1 MAEPPHN
8 AKPKGVGVRHLQTF
22 LLFLGMLL
30 AYSMRVNL
38 SIAIVDMTDS
48 TNEHYFKWSLSVQS
62 LILSSFFWGYVVLQI
77 PAGALARRIGGKP
90 LMLGALTV
98 NTAVS
103 LLMPTLAN
111 IGGWQVV
118 CACRVLQG
126 LSQGFV
132 FPSTHYLASQWIPL
146 EEKGILTTI
155 IYAGGQLGIGVQLV
169 AAGFIA
175 AAWGWPAI
183 FYVNGALGIAW
194 LLVYAL
200 YGSSSPEQSRHISAE
215 ELSYIQVSLGTGGK
229 PKRHPVPWRRLATCL
244 PFWAAVVAHGGQ
256 NWGFFTLMTEM
267 PTYMAKVL
275 NFKLTQNG
283 LLSSLPYLV
292 MYLLSFP
299 MGMMTDLIIRRGWLS
314 ISNTRKLSNSIGL
327 WGPALAL
334 IGLSYIPKGSM
345 ALAVVMLTVTVGMNA
360 GQYTG
365 YPLVFIDLAPNFSS
379 VLMGTSN
386 TIAGLISI
394 IAPIVCGLIIQ
405 DESDPL
411 EWRKVFF
418 LASAIYF
425 FSNLFFVLFTTSER
439 RSWNEPTERSS
450 SDIEKKGMEMTS
462 SYKTTVAT

>member
-30 AYSMRVNL
+30 AYSMR
-38 SIAIVDMTDS
+38 
-48 TNEHYFKWSLSVQS
+48 YFKWSLSVQS

-98 NTAVS
+98 NTAV
-103 LLMPTLAN
+103 
-111 IGGWQVV
+111 
-118 CACRVLQG
+118 
-126 LSQGFV
+126 QGFV

-244 PFWAAVVAHGGQ
+244 PFWAAV
-256 NWGFFTLMTEM
+256 
-267 PTYMAKVL
+267 
-275 NFKLTQNG
+275 NG

-386 TIAGLISI
+386 TIAERPAGVAQGVL
-394 IAPIVCGLIIQ
+394 PGVCHLLLLKPVLRAVHYVRATI
-405 DESDPL
+405 L
-411 EWRKVFF
+411 ERANRAELQRHRKERNGDDVF
-418 LASAIYF
+418 
-425 FSNLFFVLFTTSER
+425 V
-439 RSWNEPTERSS
+439 
-450 SDIEKKGMEMTS
+450 
-462 SYKTTVAT
+462 